1 MKFTLEIEC
10 DNAAF
15 TEGGD
20 DSRNEETARILRE
33 IAKQLDVGYV
43 KGVAYNMNG
52 NNVGIYKFYEEQ

>member
-10 DNAAF
+10 DTAAF
-15 TEGGD
+15 TEGGG

-43 KGVAYNMNG
+43 KGIVYDMNG
-52 NNVGIYKFYEEQ
+52 NNVGIYKFYEDQ